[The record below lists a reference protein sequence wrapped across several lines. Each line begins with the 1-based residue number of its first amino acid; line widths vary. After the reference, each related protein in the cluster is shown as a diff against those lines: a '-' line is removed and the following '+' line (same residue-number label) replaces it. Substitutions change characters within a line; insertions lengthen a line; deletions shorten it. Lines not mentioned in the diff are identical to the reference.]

1 MKIKDLKLIKKMDIM
16 GEAVPT
22 IACLSLET
30 PKLKQNGTG
39 YGLPRVWSNPQI
51 VSHIR
56 PGLEPPKLQQAS
68 GTDAVYELDISRGVA
83 LKTSRE
89 GSPVTPERRQ
99 SMPDIGVYDGEEEG
113 GQEEG
118 ESAVVGCK
126 IEFRVLDKD
135 KKLSVSSGPTTIV
148 ASQTRMS
155 REELAHVVPAPPA
168 FSSKESADGGRKPE
182 SQIPPLTITGNKLTS
197 LQSPSAVH
205 EERSIYYDATVDE
218 STSRPDKL
226 NRITSLKPEKEK
238 EDETS
243 KNDESFFTTRDSDFR
258 TSSRIKEDT
267 RSSQRK
273 VGLVTLPPVLED
285 KKDGEG
291 EVTSRYESVAAN
303 IGETSKYESAVHD
316 NSMFPHLESSRF
328 DHDGRTRHDTICEED
343 KSGSSERR
351 KSVEYMF
358 DDRGDGD
365 EKRKT
370 TVINV
375 QDLSTTFHTAVGSVN
390 RSRTVTPSVSPHGT
404 PPHSEGGRRSR
415 SSRHRRSCEDL
426 LEESSD
432 MSLKTRTPRP
442 SSLRRRSSASPEQ
455 HSTKGVPKKSPINPF
470 PDDPTAKSRIPIPT
484 WVKGAKDGES
494 EEQLTSSSGAKSPRY
509 SDSDKPEVIGKRFVA
524 VFSDKLLSPQDED
537 SVSTTR
543 SQSSDHRS
551 SRGSSLGRDRYRRSM
566 SHEDMA
572 DDLADLTPALRRRRG
587 VEKYVTD
594 ETQLNLRFQRRRSRP
609 LSDVNP
615 PPSVL
620 QTRNRQRQRLSMIE
634 PGAGGRYFDGT
645 RGVPSYLLKP
655 QIEDSS
661 ESESSHPRHIKPR
674 PPPGESPI
682 REVAARLR
690 RYRPMSA
697 DSGDGFRRQ
706 GQPVL
711 SPD

>member
-1 MKIKDLKLIKKMDIM
+1 M
-16 GEAVPT
+16 
-22 IACLSLET
+22 
-30 PKLKQNGTG
+30 
-39 YGLPRVWSNPQI
+39 
-51 VSHIR
+51 
-56 PGLEPPKLQQAS
+56 AS
-68 GTDAVYELDISRGVA
+68 FFS
-83 LKTSRE
+83 
-89 GSPVTPERRQ
+89 
-99 SMPDIGVYDGEEEG
+99 VYDGDEEG
-113 GQEEG
+113 GQDEG

-168 FSSKESADGGRKPE
+168 FSSKDSADNGRKPE
-182 SQIPPLTITGNKLTS
+182 SQIPPLTITGNKLAS

-218 STSRPDKL
+218 STNRPD
-226 NRITSLKPEKEK
+226 NRISRITSLKPEK
-238 EDETS
+238 DEEIS
-243 KNDESFFTTRDSDFR
+243 KNDESFLTARDSDFR
-258 TSSRIKEDT
+258 TSSRIKDDT
-267 RSSQRK
+267 RSQRK

-285 KKDGEG
+285 KKDVEG
-291 EVTSRYESVAAN
+291 EITSRYESVAAN

-316 NSMFPHLESSRF
+316 NSMFPHLENSRF

-365 EKRKT
+365 EKRKA

-426 LEESSD
+426 LEDSSD
-432 MSLKTRTPRP
+432 MSHKTRTPRP

-455 HSTKGVPKKSPINPF
+455 HSAKGVPKKSPINAC
-470 PDDPTAKSRIPIPT
+470 PDDPAAKSRIPIPT

-509 SDSDKPEVIGKRFVA
+509 SDSDKPEVIGKRFAA

-615 PPSVL
+615 PPPSVL
-620 QTRNRQRQRLSMIE
+620 QTRNRQR
-634 PGAGGRYFDGT
+634 
-645 RGVPSYLLKP
+645 
-655 QIEDSS
+655 
-661 ESESSHPRHIKPR
+661 
-674 PPPGESPI
+674 
-682 REVAARLR
+682 
-690 RYRPMSA
+690 
-697 DSGDGFRRQ
+697 
-706 GQPVL
+706 
-711 SPD
+711 